1 MTLKIS
7 NLKDRYY
14 KVKEEILIGGIGV
27 QAIRKVENQTR

>member
-14 KVKEEILIGGIGV
+14 KVKGGILTEEIEV
-27 QAIRKVENQTR
+27 QAIRKAENQTR